1 MRRLDV
7 NELDDKTTILA
18 KKLLDS
24 LVGTRNVLGLHDPE
38 DEYHRGKIDGW
49 ITAVNWL
56 RRLVCAHARVEQLEP
71 LTDEQIRAAPQANIQ
86 NVSLDMYR
94 AEQSWC
100 HDPAHV
106 KIGPGTYQAEQRRA
120 LGITPEEAKAII
132 DKWYESYPAVKKLV
146 ESATKELQNADGS
159 TSAYGRRRQV
169 GSHGAVGACERG
181 DQCRC
186 SQDSAEPVDRHEG
199 AAGGSGLQ
207 AIGGGLDRRQAPPA
221 DSSGSGGAQSSASE
235 EEFRAWHI
243 GDPKHKR
250 RFVSGFRPDPTGSGG
265 EEETPT

>member
-1 MRRLDV
+1 M
-7 NELDDKTTILA
+7 NELDDKTTVLA

-56 RRLVCAHARVEQLEP
+56 RRLVCAHAKVQQLEP
-71 LTDEQIRAAPQANIQ
+71 MTDEQIRAAPQANIQ
-86 NVSLDMYR
+86 NVDMQRWADERYAR
-94 AEQSWC
+94 R
-100 HDPAHV
+100 DPARELV
-106 KIGPGTYQAEQRRA
+106 GPGLRDA
-120 LGITPEEAKAII
+120 LAQLREVKITPENAKQII
-132 DKWYESYPAVKKLV
+132 DAWYETYPGIKQFVDACRQ
-146 ESATKELQNADGS
+146 EYQNADGS

-169 GSHGAVGACERG
+169 GSHGAVGACECG

-207 AIGGGLDRRQAPPA
+207 TNCGGMDRRQAPPA
-221 DSSGSGGAQSSASE
+221 DSSGSGRAQSSPSDE
-235 EEFRAWHI
+235 EIRAWHI
-243 GDPKHKR
+243 GDPKYKR
-250 RFVSGFRPDPTGSGG
+250 RFVSGFGQDLPQQRGQDDSEPT
-265 EEETPT
+265 T